1 MATLII
7 EDGTGKTDSNS
18 YVTVAEFQQFCTDRN
33 ITITSTYGDESELL
47 IQAMDYF
54 EQQPFKG
61 IKKTELQALQ
71 FPRSDLWIDSYLSD
85 SNTIPKLVK
94 DAQITIGV
102 SIMQGSNPLSIIERA
117 TKREKV
123 DVIEIEYMDS
133 AAPDTINRSIGNIM
147 SKLVTSSSM
156 GNNFTSIRG

>member
-1 MATLII
+1 
-7 EDGTGKTDSNS
+7 
-18 YVTVAEFQQFCTDRN
+18 
-33 ITITSTYGDESELL
+33 
-47 IQAMDYF
+47 MDYLG
-54 EQQPFKG
+54 QQPIKG
-61 IKKTELQALQ
+61 NKKTELQALQ
-71 FPRSDLWIDSYLSD
+71 FPRSDLWIDSNLSD

-94 DAQITIGV
+94 HAQITIGV